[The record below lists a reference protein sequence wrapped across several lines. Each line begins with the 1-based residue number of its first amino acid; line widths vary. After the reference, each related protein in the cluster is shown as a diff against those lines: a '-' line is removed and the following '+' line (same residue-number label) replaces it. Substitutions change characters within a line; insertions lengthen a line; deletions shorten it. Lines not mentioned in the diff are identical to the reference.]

1 MATPASDD
9 SSALPRVVARR
20 RGDAPGP
27 TLIVIGGLHGN
38 EPSGVEAMR
47 RVAATLDPERL
58 PLRGDVVMLAG
69 NVRALARGVRFVD
82 HDLNRGWTGERLA
95 GLRASE
101 TVEALD
107 AEDYEQLELAEA
119 VEQALASARGPVYLI
134 DLHATSA
141 EGIPFAM
148 CRDAAQVRRFAG
160 AFPLTLVLGLLEAVH
175 GTLASYLGTH
185 CIAVAV
191 EGGQNSNPASARNHE
206 AVIRLAL
213 AAAGIVEENALPGL
227 AEHRQVLAGT
237 RGDLP
242 RVLHVHH
249 RHAITPEDR
258 FRMEPGFA
266 NIQRVAA
273 NELLARDRAGE
284 IRAPGEGFILLP
296 LYQAMGDDGFFL
308 GREEAERA
316 RVS

>member
-1 MATPASDD
+1 MSGALSDH
-9 SSALPRVVARR
+9 STGVGRVIARG
-20 RGDAPGP
+20 RGEAPGP
-27 TLIVIGGLHGN
+27 MLIVIGGLHGN
-38 EPSGVEAMR
+38 EPSGVAAMR
-47 RVAATLDPERL
+47 RVAQTLDPERL
-58 PLRGDVVMLAG
+58 TLRGDVVMLAG
-69 NVRALARGVRFVD
+69 NVRALERGVRFVD

-95 GLRASE
+95 ALRASE
-101 TVEALD
+101 AVEALE
-107 AEDYEQLELAEA
+107 AEDYEQLELADA
-119 VEQALASARGPVYLI
+119 LEQALAAARGPVYLI

-148 CRDAAQVRRFAG
+148 CRDAAEVRRFAG
-160 AFPLTLVLGLLEAVH
+160 AFPLTLVLGLLEAVD
-175 GTLASYLGTH
+175 GTLASYLGMH

-213 AAAGIVEENALPGL
+213 AGTGIVEERSWPALAGD
-227 AEHRQVLAGT
+227 RQILAGT

-242 RVLHVHH
+242 RVLHVDH
-249 RHAITPEDR
+249 RHAIAPEDR

-273 NELLARDRAGE
+273 NELLARDQAGE

-308 GREEAERA
+308 GREVADEAM
-316 RVS
+316 VS

>member
-1 MATPASDD
+1 MATEASDD
-9 SSALPRVVARR
+9 STVRPRLIAHG
-20 RGDAPGP
+20 RGETPGP
-27 TLIVIGGLHGN
+27 MLIVIGGLHGN
-38 EPSGVEAMR
+38 EPSGVEAMG

-119 VEQALASARGPVYLI
+119 LEQALAAARGPAYLI

-148 CRDAAQVRRFAG
+148 CRDAGEVRRFAG
-160 AFPLTLVLGLLEAVH
+160 AFPLTLVLGLLEAVD
-175 GTLASYLGTH
+175 GTLASYLGKH

-191 EGGQNSNPASARNHE
+191 EGGQNSNPASTRNHE

-213 AAAGIVEENALPGL
+213 AAAGIAEERHLPTV
-227 AEHRQVLAGT
+227 AEDRQVLAGA

-249 RHAITPEDR
+249 RHAIAPDDR

-296 LYQAMGDDGFFL
+296 LYQTMGDDGFFL
-308 GREEAERA
+308 GREVAEGA

>member
-1 MATPASDD
+1 MATPAADKSTV
-9 SSALPRVVARR
+9 LPRRIASF
-20 RGDAPGP
+20 RGEAPGP
-27 TLIVIGGLHGN
+27 LLIVIGGLHGN
-38 EPSGVEAMR
+38 EPSGIEAMR
-47 RVAATLDPERL
+47 RVAATLDPGRL
-58 PLRGDVVMLAG
+58 RLRGDLVMLAG
-69 NVRALARGVRFVD
+69 NVRAIARGARFID

-95 GLRASE
+95 ALRASE
-101 TVEALD
+101 GVEALD

-119 VEQALASARGPVYLI
+119 LEQALATARGPAYLI

-148 CRDAAQVRRFAG
+148 CRDAAEVRRFAG
-160 AFPLTLVLGLLEAVH
+160 AFPLTLALGLLEAVD
-175 GTLASYLGTH
+175 GTLASYLGKH

-213 AAAGIVEENALPGL
+213 AAAGIVEERSLPDL
-227 AEHRQVLAGT
+227 AEDRQVLAGT

-249 RHAITPEDR
+249 RHAIAPEDR

-273 NELLARDRAGE
+273 NELLARDREGE

-308 GREEAERA
+308 GR
-316 RVS
+316 